1 MRPSAPRVARAL
13 LGFGLLVGFLALG
26 GLLADAVGLA
36 VPGSVVGMLLLWGA
50 LEAGLVRLAWVSD
63 AGGALLAVL
72 GLLFVPAGAGWVG
85 VDAGASTVLGA
96 VAVLVLATVVALGV
110 AGRVAQLGVDD
121 GA

>member
-1 MRPSAPRVARAL
+1 MSLARVVRVL
-13 LGFGLLVGFLALG
+13 TGFGLLVGFLALG
-26 GLLADAVGLA
+26 GLLADLVGLA

-50 LEAGLVRLAWVSD
+50 LEAHVVRLAWVQD
-63 AGGALLAVL
+63 AGGLLLAFL
-72 GLLFVPAGAGWVG
+72 GMLFVPAGAGWVG
-85 VDAGASTVLGA
+85 VEADAPTVLGA